1 MFRNEREFVDFVEK
15 ALSDAGY
22 ALQREVPIGARHRL
36 DLLAVRDG
44 VRKGIEVKFTSR
56 GILDD
61 LAKSRT
67 LLRLPEVD
75 EMYVCGP
82 KVFMS
87 EDALALARSL
97 GVGLLAVSDTGEL
110 TWPVQSKPLEPAR
123 LSLGGNYTGVVLPGG
138 DAVYNATVFNTGQKT
153 AVNRGLYVTGRRLL
167 GATKVQV
174 AGAADGHRGRGQVG
188 RDPCLQGQE
197 RHSARQ
203 TPADAYREGRQ
214 RTARGFD
221 RPLRSASCEGLR
233 GRSVP
238 SNSLA
243 SLSMTPERI
252 GKTDYYEYY
261 GKVVGPLL
269 TRIRDAA
276 TQLSESYGQPPTVVR
291 ANAQSAEGRRVRFR
305 WQARHVNAA
314 GARQTFRHCAF

>member
-153 AVNRGLYVTGRRLL
+153 AVNVEVSMLP
-167 GATKVQV
+167 
-174 AGAADGHRGRGQVG
+174 AGAF
-188 RDPCLQGQE
+188 
-197 RHSARQ
+197 SAPQKSKSR
-203 TPADAYREGRQ
+203 AQ
-214 RTARGFD
+214 RTAIEGGD
-221 RPLRSASCEGLR
+221 KWDVTLACKVKNGTRP
-233 GRSVP
+233 
-238 SNSLA
+238 
-243 SLSMTPERI
+243 
-252 GKTDYYEYY
+252 GKHPLMLTVKADNAPREDSTVHYE
-261 GKVVGPLL
+261 
-269 TRIRDAA
+269 
-276 TQLSESYGQPPTVVR
+276 VR
-291 ANAQSAEGRRVRFR
+291 AAKG
-305 WQARHVNAA
+305 
-314 GARQTFRHCAF
+314 